1 MNESLDFERGFE
13 AGYERG
19 HSDALEDAQD
29 ELNQLMEQNQRF
41 ADALLEAKALLEVK
55 PEDYVVKALA
65 VLTEALKG

>member
-19 HSDALEDAQD
+19 HSDVLEDVQHD
-29 ELNQLMEQNQRF
+29 VDQLMGQNQRF
-41 ADALLEAKALLEVK
+41 ADALQEAKALLEVK
-55 PEDYVVKALA
+55 PENYVAKALA

>member
-13 AGYERG
+13 AGYERA
-19 HSDALEDAQD
+19 HNNTLEDVQD

-41 ADALLEAKALLEVK
+41 ADALQEAKAWLEVK